1 MIKDQSIFPSVII
14 LLILTTFS
22 LDYLWILLGEN
33 WRCSLSRL
41 KVACEQALLFRR
53 ARRVSRERASERRT
67 REGQRK
73 GELATISHKISF
85 VLRPDEGKYNWL
97 KNDVPKNKFDWKQ
110 AKLAPPSIR
119 QRVKFGSQ
127 GDQIGTD
134 NLFQPSKQTRGLVW
148 FSSRKEN
155 IASRG

>member
-22 LDYLWILLGEN
+22 LDYVWILLGEN
-33 WRCSLSRL
+33 WRWSLLRL

-53 ARRVSRERASERRT
+53 AKRVSPERASEQRS

-73 GELATISHKISF
+73 GELATISPKISF
-85 VLRPDEGKYNWL
+85 VLRSDEGKYNWL
-97 KNDVPKNKFDWKQ
+97 KNEVPKNKVDWLQ
-110 AKLAPPSIR
+110 AKLAPPSSVC
-119 QRVKFGSQ
+119 QVWFSGGS
-127 GDQIGTD
+127 DWYRELVSALNVD
-134 NLFQPSKQTRGLVW
+134 GLVW
-148 FSSRKEN
+148 CNSRKEN